1 MKIRKAPDMERLCD
15 LHFELSNDDRLEIL
29 HRLRDTPMTVTR
41 LARELEIT
49 TQECSRHA
57 ARLSEARLIAKN
69 PEGAYSL
76 TPYGRLSLKLIAG
89 PSFVAEQ
96 RDYFNAHSLDVHP
109 QEFVSRIGE
118 LKAGKPTGNAM
129 VTFSIVENL
138 IRDTEEYLLFIHDQ
152 YLPTILPLGVE
163 AMKRGI
169 TSRSVELKAKA
180 PGRSLNPIRPDYIS
194 LEDEEYFIQ
203 LWHEGR
209 IEPRFAEE
217 VHVFLYLNEREALIA
232 FPLSEGGFDY
242 LGFSSREDPAL
253 HKYCMDVF
261 EYYYERAE
269 PPDQERIVRA
279 HERLELYKD
288 KGKE

>member
-15 LHFELSNDDRLEIL
+15 LHFELSNEDRLEIL
-29 HRLRDTPMTVTR
+29 LRLRDTPMTVTR
-41 LARELEIT
+41 LAREIEIT

-89 PSFVAEQ
+89 PSFVAEH

-129 VTFSIVENL
+129 VTFSIVESL
-138 IRDTEEYLLFIHDQ
+138 MRDAEEYLCMIHDQ
-152 YLPTILPLGVE
+152 YLPSILPLCVSALKRGVE
-163 AMKRGI
+163 L
-169 TSRSVELKAKA
+169 RSVELKAKP
-180 PGRSLNPIRPDYIS
+180 PGRSLEPIRPDYIT

-209 IEPRFAEE
+209 IKSLFSGE
-217 VHVFLYLNEREALIA
+217 VHVFLYINEKEALIA
-232 FPLSEGGFDY
+232 FPLSEGSFDY
-242 LGFSSREDPAL
+242 LGFSSEDPAF

-261 EYYYERAE
+261 EFYYERAD
-269 PPDQERIVRA
+269 PPDQERIDKA
-279 HERLELYKD
+279 NARLDLYRK
-288 KGKE
+288 KGEE